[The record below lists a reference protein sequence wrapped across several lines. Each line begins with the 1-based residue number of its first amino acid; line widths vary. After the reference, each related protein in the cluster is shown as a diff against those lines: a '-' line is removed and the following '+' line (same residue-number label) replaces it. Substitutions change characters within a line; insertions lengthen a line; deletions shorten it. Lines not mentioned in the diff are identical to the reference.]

1 MWFNQLSSRKQKVF
15 SCIASTFSNSAIKTS
30 QVLFY
35 FPFTSIKLFKFW
47 FCKMYN
53 GKISFVS
60 SFVHHSWMAKVNQQQ
75 QQPKNKQEVRM
86 INKYL
91 SYFLFILFPTFIFH
105 FIWFYYK
112 ILLDVSFD
120 YVCMSY
126 SWFLSHFLLLEYVV
140 AGFVLC
146 QKLQEGLNTKEK
158 RKERKEFCLTFNRK
172 LNFCSTL
179 FLFSFSLSVTFGML
193 FWCMW
198 SALVCVILLL
208 HIFIQTNTHT
218 HIASFFKK

>member
-1 MWFNQLSSRKQKVF
+1 MWSNQLSSRKPKVF

-120 YVCMSY
+120 YCVYVCRI
-126 SWFLSHFLLLEYVV
+126 
-140 AGFVLC
+140 AG
-146 QKLQEGLNTKEK
+146 
-158 RKERKEFCLTFNRK
+158 FCLTSYFWN
-172 LNFCSTL
+172 
-179 FLFSFSLSVTFGML
+179 ML
-193 FWCMW
+193 LRVLC
-198 SALVCVILLL
+198 CVK
-208 HIFIQTNTHT
+208 
-218 HIASFFKK
+218 SYKKD

>member
-1 MWFNQLSSRKQKVF
+1 MEKYLL
-15 SCIASTFSNSAIKTS
+15 C
-30 QVLFY
+30 QVLY
-35 FPFTSIKLFKFW
+35 TIHGW
-47 FCKMYN
+47 
-53 GKISFVS
+53 
-60 SFVHHSWMAKVNQQQ
+60 NQQQ

-120 YVCMSY
+120 YCVCVCRIAGFVSLPT
-126 SWFLSHFLLLEYVV
+126 FGICCC
-140 AGFVLC
+140 GFVLC

-193 FWCMW
+193 FG
-198 SALVCVILLL
+198 VCGV
-208 HIFIQTNTHT
+208 H
-218 HIASFFKK
+218 SSV